1 MAQDDPIDIPEPRGA
16 PSRAKPRR
24 RRRTWPIFVGIV
36 SAMLLAMAAVGWIV
50 SALHREP
57 PPPAV
62 TANLALPPPAPEP
75 APPPKPPEPVTV
87 DSVAPSDSYPLTDWT
102 IEKASGG
109 NIDGAT
115 FAGAQLD
122 AETAPLLTDSDV
134 IAVSGWA
141 GDAGLGMRFSRVLIS
156 VCGRVVAA
164 ATADMPREDVAK
176 SIHPNLTA
184 PGWSVKLL
192 VGHLPRCENATLSGW
207 AVAPFGR
214 ILFPLHGELP
224 LPLGPSRGIDPGLPV
239 TGGVLIKPADA
250 APPPR
255 IFIEI
260 KGAGIDLRSCAD
272 TSCPAVGTLPHGK
285 HEGIRLDT
293 GTDWTLVV
301 VPGRASG
308 WVSDKAATVAAA
320 P

>member
-1 MAQDDPIDIPEPRGA
+1 M
-16 PSRAKPRR
+16 
-24 RRRTWPIFVGIV
+24 FVGVV
-36 SAMLLAMAAVGWIV
+36 SVMMLAMAAVGWIV
-50 SALHREP
+50 SVLHREP
-57 PPPAV
+57 PPPNV
-62 TANLALPPPAPEP
+62 RVSLALPPPSESFATPEP
-75 APPPKPPEPVTV
+75 ATTPKPPKPVTV
-87 DSVAPSDSYPLTDWT
+87 DSVALADGYPLTDWT
-102 IEKASGG
+102 IKTAFGGYLDSTTFSGV
-109 NIDGAT
+109 
-115 FAGAQLD
+115 QLD
-122 AETAPLLTDSDV
+122 AEAIPLLRDSDIIV
-134 IAVSGWA
+134 VSGWA
-141 GDAGLGMRFSRVLIS
+141 GDAGLGMRISRVLIS
-156 VCGRVVAA
+156 ICGQVVAA
-164 ATADMPREDVAK
+164 VTADIPREDVAK
-176 SIHPNLTA
+176 AVHPNLTA
-184 PGWSVKLL
+184 PGWRATLL
-192 VGHLPRCENATLSGW
+192 VGHLPRCENATLSAW

-224 LPLGPSRGIDPGLPV
+224 LPLGPLRGIDPGLPV